1 MEESDIKD
9 VGMQQEQD
17 DTSPNIVV
25 WAEIEENSEPDS
37 ENKTVQSDLNNN
49 QDEDLSEHKEVECNE
64 DNSQSQDGSNSNMLT
79 TRQPRK

>member
-9 VGMQQEQD
+9 VDMQQEHA

-37 ENKTVQSDLNNN
+37 ENKTVQSDLDNN
-49 QDEDLSEHKEVECNE
+49 QHEDLSEHKEVECNE

>member
-9 VGMQQEQD
+9 VDMQQEQD

-37 ENKTVQSDLNNN
+37 ENKTVQSDLDNN
-49 QDEDLSEHKEVECNE
+49 QDEDLPEHKEVECNE

-79 TRQPRK
+79 TRQPPK